1 LIGSYLLAHEPKEFA
16 MRKILLS
23 ALLLSGLFSTGMAGL
38 AAAAPMEPSA
48 LARQDAPSP
57 LIHKAQYYYEYSYS
71 QGPSYG
77 GPYYSDNWR
86 EREWRR
92 REYWH
97 RRHEEHEHWE
107 RWHEHHD
114 W

>member
-1 LIGSYLLAHEPKEFA
+1 

-23 ALLLSGLFSTGMAGL
+23 TLLLSGLFSTGAAGI
-38 AAAAPMEPSA
+38 AAAAPMTPPA
-48 LARQDAPSP
+48 LARQDGPSK
-57 LIHKAQYYYEYSYS
+57 LIHQAQYYQYQYSYAPA
-71 QGPSYG
+71 Q
-77 GPYYSDNWR
+77 YYEDGDDWR

-97 RRHEEHEHWE
+97 RRHEEHERWE